1 MSVMTSLPSLQW
13 LPMLN
18 NDRLQTR
25 QQCLPIILDKLPVNY
40 SLHSPEVRSTISHL
54 PFLDADHFISEPC
67 FDVSFGHTFN
77 DSSVALCIHLSEN
90 SVCSVTLGLLYA
102 FRKCQ
107 LRYLQLSGWRII
119 RDCLTL
125 SYKLCPQS
133 KHRCETLSELT
144 SQPERTA
151 CVVFWMLVCWSFLHR
166 FLTSLTSKTA
176 WSISVTSE
184 TMLVGHKLNQLQT
197 NKNQTESIQ
206 SCSFQ
211 QDFKYYNLIKVLK
224 Y

>member
-1 MSVMTSLPSLQW
+1 MTGCRLGSSVCQSFWTNFLWTIPCILQRYGQ
-13 LPMLN
+13 PFHI
-18 NDRLQTR
+18 
-25 QQCLPIILDKLPVNY
+25 CLFWMPII
-40 SLHSPEVRSTISHL
+40 S
-54 PFLDADHFISEPC
+54 FQEPC

-144 SQPERTA
+144 SQPERPA